1 MITSKNEFANKACY
15 FCSPKVASA
24 FNLAVLQGGH
34 FHRKCNRNGLRWS
47 SAAFARKERGWYRAI
62 RTVAIALSLR
72 CHFAPHAQC
81 ARHATSLVA
90 MCVRVTLAVP
100 VYPGF
105 TRVSAPQYTYVIH
118 TYMVEV
124 CTIDQPLQSVYIK
137 CPPARVTLSW
147 YFSHTYCATPCQSI
161 PTVRDILT
169 ITDHPQT
176 IMNRQPCI
184 LWYHIIVSL
193 TMRDTLTI
201 PMQMP
206 TDCQP
211 CIL

>member
-1 MITSKNEFANKACY
+1 MITSKNEFVSKVCY
-15 FCSPKVASA
+15 FCSPKVVSA
-24 FNLAVLQGGH
+24 FNLAVLQVDISIENAIEWIKMVQCH
-34 FHRKCNRNGLRWS
+34 ICP
-47 SAAFARKERGWYRAI
+47 KERGWYRAI
-62 RTVAIALSLR
+62 RTVALSLR

-81 ARHATSLVA
+81 THAMSLVA

-169 ITDHPQT
+169 ITDNPQT
-176 IMNRQPCI
+176 IMNCQPCI